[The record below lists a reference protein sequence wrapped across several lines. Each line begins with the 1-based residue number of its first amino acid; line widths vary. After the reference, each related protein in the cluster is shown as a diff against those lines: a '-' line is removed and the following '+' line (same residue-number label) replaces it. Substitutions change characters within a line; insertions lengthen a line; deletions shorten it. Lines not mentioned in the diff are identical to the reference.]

1 MCYRVGTA
9 QQKTLL
15 SGFLKL
21 KGTLVKI
28 TRPPSGG
35 PFAPRKAREGTVSQG
50 DQELGLRHHRSRYP
64 DKPRAPGPGYSLPL
78 SATLVSSYR
87 NSQTHAECHT
97 KTYILADETWR
108 GQGDK
113 EAVEPLHKPLL
124 IPHVHSVSETQVSRR
139 HGF

>member
-9 QQKTLL
+9 QQTILL

-28 TRPPSGG
+28 ARPPSGG
-35 PFAPRKAREGTVSQG
+35 PFAPRKAREGTVLQG
-50 DQELGLRHHRSRYP
+50 DQELGLRHHGSRYP
-64 DKPRAPGPGYSLPL
+64 DNPGLLGQVTHCPYPPHW
-78 SATLVSSYR
+78 
-87 NSQTHAECHT
+87 SQVTEIPKHMHT

-113 EAVEPLHKPLL
+113 EAVEPLHKLC
-124 IPHVHSVSETQVSRR
+124 E
-139 HGF
+139 